1 MTRTNI
7 AAIETIET
15 AERENPVC
23 SCGQHTAA
31 VAKNDGIWL
40 ECLSIRDADC
50 GPLGRLLA
58 PFQEAGHVRMLIVEP
73 LDYAA

>member
-1 MTRTNI
+1 MTNANI
-7 AAIETIET
+7 AALETIET
-15 AERENPVC
+15 AERETPVC
-23 SCGQHTAA
+23 SCGQQTAA

-50 GPLGRLLA
+50 GPIARLLA
-58 PFQEAGHVRMLIVEP
+58 PFHEAGHVRMLIVEP